1 MTRPHRYEPDVNA
14 TYSEMAAHYGV
25 AIIPA
30 RAYKPRDK
38 AKVEVAVLVAERWVM
53 ARLRDR
59 RFTSLAEA
67 NAAIAELVAWVNDRP
82 FKKLAGSRRSVFEAL
97 DRPALRP
104 LPAKGYEFATWRRA
118 KASIDYHIEVR
129 ADRHFYSVPYR
140 LVGEVVDVRLAAA
153 TVEVF
158 FRHNRVASHVRSPRP
173 GYTTDPAHM
182 PESHRRHA
190 AWTPSRIITWAS
202 HAGPATAKLA
212 EAVLASRPHP
222 EQGFRTCL
230 GIVRLGDRYGTAR
243 LEAACTRALAARAY
257 TYRSVESILRSG
269 LDKKPLPAERPAP
282 SHPAHD
288 NLRGPGYYT

>member
-1 MTRPHRYEPDVNA
+1 
-14 TYSEMAAHYGV
+14 
-25 AIIPA
+25 
-30 RAYKPRDK
+30 
-38 AKVEVAVLVAERWVM
+38 VAVLVAERWVM

-59 RFTSLAEA
+59 HFTSLAQA
-67 NAAIAELVAWVNDRP
+67 NQAIAELMAWVNNRP
-82 FKKLAGSRRSVFEAL
+82 FKKLAGSRRSVFEAT

-104 LPAKGYEFATWRRA
+104 LPPTRYEFATWRRA
-118 KASIDYHIEVR
+118 KANIDYHIEVR

-158 FRHNRVASHVRSPRP
+158 FRHNRVASHVRSLKP

-190 AWTPSRIITWAS
+190 EWTPSRIISWAA

-230 GIVRLGDRYGTAR
+230 GIVRLGERYGTAR
-243 LEAACTRALAARAY
+243 LEAACTRALAAHSY
-257 TYRSVESILRSG
+257 TYRSVESILRTG
-269 LDKKPLPAERPAP
+269 LDKQPLAPQPATPL
-282 SHPAHD
+282 HPDHD